1 MENKILELEKKIQEM
16 EKKYNETW
24 DVLSELT
31 YRFINGL
38 GLPTKF
44 INETQELVFDVPKN
58 KNKYLLEH
66 FCEKINEMTEEECEK
81 INEMTEEEC
90 EKKLNEFLKEIFEE
104 VIFEKVIGGDM
115 DSPNLMEEQRKIL
128 EEKIIAINQ
137 GRYYWIF
144 DFDYKAFDII
154 PENLWSIYDKVKEK
168 KDLEKESLK
177 EKILRPY
184 AEKYIEIHQKIEE
197 QEKDDKLR
205 RIKEKKAE
213 LKRLEKEL

>member
-24 DVLSELT
+24 DVLNELT

-38 GLPTKF
+38 GLPTIF

-58 KNKYLLEH
+58 KNKYLLKDLIGCSNLEH
-66 FCEKINEMTEEECEK
+66 FYEKIS
-81 INEMTEEEC
+81 EMTEEEC

-104 VIFEKVIGGDM
+104 VIFEEVIGGDM
-115 DSPNLMEEQRKIL
+115 DSPNLMKEQIKIL
-128 EEKIIAINQ
+128 EEKIIAIKD

-144 DFDYKAFDII
+144 DCDEEAFNII

-184 AEKYIEIHQKIEE
+184 AEKYIEILQKIEE
-197 QEKDDKLR
+197 QEKDEKLR
-205 RIKEKKAE
+205 RIKEKKVE